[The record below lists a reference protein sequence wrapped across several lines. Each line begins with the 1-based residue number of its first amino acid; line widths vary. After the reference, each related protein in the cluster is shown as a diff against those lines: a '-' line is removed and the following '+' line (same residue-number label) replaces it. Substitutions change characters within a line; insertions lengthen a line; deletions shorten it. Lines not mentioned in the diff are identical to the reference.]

1 MDIHHFFAANRDI
14 VLFAYGQ
21 VFFVLGM
28 AIALQSWRHSRL
40 VLARSL
46 PWLAAFGFA
55 HALHEWGY
63 IFIPLQQDYVAPPFI
78 GMLIG
83 AQAVLLALSFA
94 LLFQF
99 GIEILR
105 PLPGHWR
112 YLRYLPAGLLLLWLW
127 WAFFPAL
134 FTTPSMPEW
143 MLNTSIAA
151 RYALGLPG
159 ALVAAYGLRRH
170 TLRLIAPLQSQKVVS
185 MLRLAGIAL
194 VGYAVLSGLFVARA
208 AFFPADRINEDVL
221 QLWTSI
227 PAPVFRSILG
237 LTLTIAI
244 IRALSMFQVEIDRRL
259 ATLEESQILL
269 AERERIGRD
278 LHDGTLQKIYAV
290 GLLLNSTRAELAEKQ
305 ATKASARVQQS
316 VQLLDEAVTDIRK
329 YIGELQP
336 QPDSRSL
343 ALGLQ
348 DMASAGHLGNL
359 LDVKLSLDLPEN
371 RPLSP
376 WQVRHL
382 LAIANEALSNVVR
395 HAQATTV
402 DINAGSDEQ
411 HLSLCIADNG
421 RGLPPDYVLG
431 YGLQNM
437 HDRAHM
443 LGGTIHIQ
451 SGTRQGTHVLIEVPW
466 SNVNEQA
473 ASPAGG

>member
-1 MDIHHFFAANRDI
+1 MIQQLFAANRDI

-40 VLARSL
+40 ILARSL
-46 PWLAAFGFA
+46 PWLAAFGFV
-55 HALHEWGY
+55 HAFHEWAY
-63 IFIPLQQDYVAPPFI
+63 VFVPIQAHYLAEPVVSLLISLQV
-78 GMLIG
+78 
-83 AQAVLLALSFA
+83 VLLASSFA

-99 GIEILR
+99 GIELQR
-105 PLPGHWR
+105 PLPGRAHL
-112 YLRYLPAGLLLLWLW
+112 LRYLPSLILFVWLW

-134 FTTPSMPEW
+134 YETKSLEQW
-143 MLNTSIAA
+143 QVQVGIAA
-151 RYALGLPG
+151 RYAIGLPG
-159 ALVAAYGLRRH
+159 ALIAAYGLRQH
-170 TLRLIAPLQSQKVVS
+170 TLRVIAPVQSQRIVN
-185 MLRLAGIAL
+185 MLRLAGLAL
-194 VGYAVLSGLFVARA
+194 IGYAILSGIIVAKA
-208 AFFPADRINEDVL
+208 AYFPANQLNEDAVL
-221 QLWTSI
+221 LWTSV

-244 IRALSMFQVEIDRRL
+244 IRALSIFQVEIDRRI
-259 ATLEESQILL
+259 ATLEEGQILL

-290 GLLLNSTRAELAEKQ
+290 GLLLNSTRTELAEKQ

-316 VQLLDEAVTDIRK
+316 IQLLDEAVTDIRK

-336 QPDSRSL
+336 QPDGRSL

-348 DMASAGHLGNL
+348 ELAGASHLGTM
-359 LDVKLSLDLPEN
+359 LDVQLNLALPED

-382 LAIANEALSNVVR
+382 LAIAGEALSNVVR
-395 HAQATTV
+395 HAEATAV
-402 DINAGSDEQ
+402 DISAGSDEQ
-411 HLSLCIADNG
+411 CLSLCIADNG

-437 HDRAHM
+437 HDRAHL
-443 LGGTIHIQ
+443 LGGAIHIQ
-451 SGTRQGTHVLIEVPW
+451 SGTRQGTRVLLEVPW
-466 SNVNEQA
+466 SDLNEQT
-473 ASPAGG
+473 ASAAGG

>member
-1 MDIHHFFAANRDI
+1 MAIHHFFVANRDI
-14 VLFAYGQ
+14 VLFVYGQ

-55 HALHEWGY
+55 HAFHEWGY
-63 IFIPLQQDYVAPPFI
+63 IFIPIQQRYVAPPLI
-78 GMLIG
+78 GALIG
-83 AQAVLLALSFA
+83 AQIALLALSFA

-105 PLPGHWR
+105 PLPGRWR
-112 YLRYLPAGLLLLWLW
+112 YLRYLPTCLLLLWLW

-134 FTTPSMPEW
+134 ITAPSMPEW
-143 MLNTSIAA
+143 QVKTSIAA

-170 TLRLIAPLQSQKVVS
+170 TFRLIAPLQSQKVVS

-194 VGYAVLSGLFVARA
+194 IGYAILSGLIVARA
-208 AFFPADRINEDVL
+208 AFFPANQLNEDAVL
-221 QLWTSI
+221 LWTSV

-290 GLLLNSTRAELAEKQ
+290 GLLLNSTRAELAEKH
-305 ATKASARVQQS
+305 ATKAGARVQQS
-316 VQLLDEAVTDIRK
+316 IQLLDEAVTDIRK
-329 YIGELQP
+329 YIGELRP

-348 DMASAGHLGNL
+348 ELASAGHLGTL
-359 LDVKLSLDLPEN
+359 LDVKLSLNLPET

-376 WQVRHL
+376 WQVAHV
-382 LAIANEALSNVVR
+382 LAIVGEALSNVVR
-395 HAQATTV
+395 HAQATAV
-402 DINAGSDEQ
+402 DISARGDEKN
-411 HLSLCIADNG
+411 LSLCIADNG

-437 HDRAHM
+437 HDRAHL
-443 LGGTIHIQ
+443 LGGTIHVE
-451 SGTRQGTHVLIEVPW
+451 SGTRQGTRVLLEVPW
-466 SNVNEQA
+466 SNLNEQA
-473 ASPAGG
+473 ASSVGR